1 LRRSLLRLL
10 VLSVSQ
16 WSISLKLTDEFDMME
31 LAFPLIAIEKLPLAE
46 EYLDH
51 ATQQRLPFVK
61 FLDSLLHKEKPVIEL
76 CEHLLE

>member
-1 LRRSLLRLL
+1 
-10 VLSVSQ
+10 
-16 WSISLKLTDEFDMME
+16 MME